1 MIKIP
6 ILVRVALIYVC
17 GIVIGTRFT
26 VPLPVLIPSLS
37 ILLFL
42 SAVSCLK
49 QFSKIRTPAFSL
61 FLLFVFI
68 FYANIYPAINIPD
81 MKEYK
86 NKYVSLTGMVV
97 SEPDV
102 RKWQTNLIIKVN
114 TVNLRGIEEIE
125 PINCRVFIRV
135 RFPKKDIFY
144 GERYRFS
151 GVLRIPEDEGFS
163 SYLKRHKISAT
174 INVGD
179 RKRIQYIGEGKV
191 NPLIKGT
198 LKLKKVFTN
207 GLQTY
212 ISPNYFPVLGGMM
225 LKSGAIPGQIREM
238 FAEIGI
244 VHILAISGLHVW
256 IMCGIFLIIFKLL
269 NIPKRISYGITFILI
284 ILYALVT
291 GLGAPV
297 VRAGLMINLFLLGYI
312 IRRRTDIFIA
322 LSAACLLIL
331 FWSPYYLFDAGFQL
345 SFITVSGIVLMTPR
359 FEQFLKSKLILPVNP
374 AANSFLIVAKLFLV
388 SLAAWLTS
396 FPLVAY
402 HFGYISWIGAFSNLI
417 AIPLVT
423 LILASGFIL
432 LISIG
437 LVPFLSYLFAAAVN
451 FLLFLLLKISEIMSS
466 WPFIYSTVPKFNLN
480 IIALYYI
487 VLAGFLFYPK
497 LREFKHASR

>member
-1 MIKIP
+1 
-6 ILVRVALIYVC
+6 
-17 GIVIGTRFT
+17 
-26 VPLPVLIPSLS
+26 
-37 ILLFL
+37 
-42 SAVSCLK
+42 
-49 QFSKIRTPAFSL
+49 
-61 FLLFVFI
+61 
-68 FYANIYPAINIPD
+68 
-81 MKEYK
+81 
-86 NKYVSLTGMVV
+86 
-97 SEPDV
+97 
-102 RKWQTNLIIKVN
+102 
-114 TVNLRGIEEIE
+114 
-125 PINCRVFIRV
+125 
-135 RFPKKDIFY
+135 
-144 GERYRFS
+144 
-151 GVLRIPEDEGFS
+151 
-163 SYLKRHKISAT
+163 
-174 INVGD
+174 
-179 RKRIQYIGEGKV
+179 
-191 NPLIKGT
+191 
-198 LKLKKVFTN
+198 
-207 GLQTY
+207 
-212 ISPNYFPVLGGMM
+212 M

-331 FWSPYYLFDAGFQL
+331 FWNPYYLFDAGFQL